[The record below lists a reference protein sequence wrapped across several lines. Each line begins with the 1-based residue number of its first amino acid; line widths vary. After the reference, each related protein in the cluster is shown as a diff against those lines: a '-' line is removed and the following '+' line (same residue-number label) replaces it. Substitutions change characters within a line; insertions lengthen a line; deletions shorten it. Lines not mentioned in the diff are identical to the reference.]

1 MNRMADCKQ
10 LISDLKRAPIF
21 IWAKELWV
29 CVRTLF
35 SDSCSAEMSN
45 FPTLET
51 ERESKKFVEK
61 LTMRCSYK
69 NNTNIYIHM
78 YVRMYA
84 DRRCSCQKYMGV
96 DNFLTAGACW
106 EYRYFLYYTH
116 TQLVGN
122 NKIEQEHLCRLN
134 RFTYL

>member
-1 MNRMADCKQ
+1 
-10 LISDLKRAPIF
+10 
-21 IWAKELWV
+21 
-29 CVRTLF
+29 
-35 SDSCSAEMSN
+35 
-45 FPTLET
+45 
-51 ERESKKFVEK
+51 
-61 LTMRCSYK
+61 
-69 NNTNIYIHM
+69 M

-96 DNFLTAGACW
+96 DNIPTAGACW

-134 RFTYL
+134 RFTYPFPSLRKFDILLVESYSNFHNNLVKDS